1 MNKRSLQTQKR
12 LLGFIYGLG
21 GKLENRPLILSRYG
35 GVRSNTL
42 IDFYL
47 MKLVEKG
54 LLIRESGGWF
64 RWVVPECESQLQVDQ
79 KVAIIGDIS
88 ADTPTP
94 VWSRGELKTTVEEKT
109 IEDVRRFLRGHG
121 VQVSSELVERFGEL
135 HALRVIGTGMI
146 DCLIDDG
153 DVVLIKPAS
162 CAKDGEVGVAW
173 FVKEQT
179 TILRKF
185 YSEGDYVRL
194 QPGNSKLDP
203 IYGLKE
209 NVQVRGIVV
218 CVMRAPR

>member
-1 MNKRSLQTQKR
+1 MNKRTLQTQKR

-21 GKLENRPLILSRYG
+21 GKLEKRPLILSRYG
-35 GVRSNTL
+35 RVMPNIL
-42 IDFYL
+42 IDYHL
-47 MKLVEKG
+47 DLLEQKG
-54 LLIRESGGWF
+54 LLKIESPGWLG
-64 RWVVPECESQLQVDQ
+64 WVVPGYESQRQVDQ

-88 ADTPTP
+88 TDTPTP

-109 IEDVRRFLRGHG
+109 IEDVRRFLKGYG
-121 VQVSSELVERFGEL
+121 VLVSAELVERFGKL

-146 DCLIDDG
+146 DALIDDG

-162 CAKDGEVGVAW
+162 CARDGEVGVAW

-194 QPGNSKLDP
+194 QPGNWKLDP
-203 IYGLKE
+203 IYELKE
-209 NVQVRGIVV
+209 NVQVHGIVV
-218 CVMRAPR
+218 YVIRVLR

>member
-1 MNKRSLQTQKR
+1 MNKRTLQTQKR

-21 GKLENRPLILSRYG
+21 GKLERRPLILSRYG
-35 GVRSNTL
+35 GVKSNSL
-42 IDFYL
+42 IDFHL
-47 MKLVEKG
+47 DMLEQKG
-54 LLIRESGGWF
+54 LLKSESPGWVG
-64 RWVVPECESQLQVDQ
+64 WVVPGYESQGQVDQ
-79 KVAIIGDIS
+79 KVTIVGDIS
-88 ADTPTP
+88 TDTPTP

-121 VQVSSELVERFGEL
+121 VQVSAEVVERFGKL
-135 HALRVIGTGMI
+135 TALRVIGTGMI

-185 YSEGDYVRL
+185 YSESDYVRL
-194 QPGNSKLDP
+194 QPGNWKLDP

-218 CVMRAPR
+218 CVIRVSR